1 MTTVLANAG
10 DTTLGRFYRLG
21 GRLLAFHFADERAAR
36 LAEKFL
42 ECFHFQ
48 PLSAGA
54 TVGASCAV
62 EVFTGRLPP
71 LPAAGQSFEVPRGSC
86 HASGNYFHFDI
97 DESRVVVHPPGE
109 ARVSVWLGESEHA
122 RHPVAVVNAL
132 SYAIQAALRKSSL
145 YDFHAAGVVEP
156 RTGAGLLIAGG
167 SNSGK
172 SSLTIRLAAS
182 GWGYLSDDMLVLAGE
197 GERVRALALRRIFA
211 VTEGALAGLGM
222 PELFAALG
230 TPVNSDKN
238 KRRLEPGVGFPG
250 RFVAECVPR
259 ALCFPRVTGEGESR
273 LRRISRAEAMRRLI
287 RHCPWAS
294 YDAGTG
300 RAHLGVLGRLA
311 AQSSAFLLEGGRD
324 LLDRPARAAE
334 LLGQCFEN

>member
-1 MTTVLANAG
+1 MTTVLARAS
-10 DTTLGRFYRLG
+10 DTSLDRFYRIG
-21 GRLLAFHFADERAAR
+21 GRLLAFHFVDERAAR

-42 ECFHFQ
+42 ECFHFD
-48 PLSAGA
+48 PFSAGA
-54 TVGASCAV
+54 TDGASCTV
-62 EVFTGRLPP
+62 EVFSGRLPP
-71 LPAAGQSFEVPRGSC
+71 LPAAGRSFEVPRGSC
-86 HASGNYFHFDI
+86 LASGDSFHLDI

-109 ARVSVWLGESEHA
+109 RRISVWLGETEHA

-145 YDFHAAGVVEP
+145 FDFHAAGLVEP
-156 RTGAGLLIAGG
+156 RTGAGLLVAGG

-182 GWGYLSDDMLVLAGE
+182 GWGYLSDDMLVLE
-197 GERVRALALRRIFA
+197 GDGPLVRALAMRRIFA

-230 TPVNSDKN
+230 APVNSDPS

-250 RFVAECVPR
+250 RFVADCVPR
-259 ALCFPRVTGEGESR
+259 VLCFPKLTGERASR
-273 LRRISRAEAMRRLI
+273 VERVSRAEAMRRLI

-294 YDAGTG
+294 YDTGTG

-311 AQSSAFLLEGGRD
+311 AQSSAFQLHSGRD
-324 LLDRPARAAE
+324 LLDEPARAAA
-334 LLGQCFEN
+334 LLAACFEN